1 MVNPFFPLCGYGI
14 VTIIRLP
21 GADSYLKKLKGT
33 FSFTYSTM
41 GKIHFKSL
49 PERTADVISDM
60 LYQKNYRIGAKLPNE
75 IELAAML
82 EVSRNTV
89 RQAIKILADRNIL
102 EVQRGAGTFVSSKL
116 GMSDDPLGLS
126 MVCDKNK
133 LVRDLLDVRLLI
145 EPRMASLAAENG
157 TADEIRRLRENCER
171 LEEACSRG
179 ENYYEIDM
187 EFHTAIAGCSR
198 NLVVHSL
205 FPAICQTIILQE
217 NVTPDRLKEQ
227 TVRAHKRIYE
237 AVAGRKGSEAYD
249 AMTAHLI
256 QNKERILRQQELEQ
270 ETNQTNLS
278 EKCRKRQK

>member
-1 MVNPFFPLCGYGI
+1 MEK
-14 VTIIRLP
+14 IR
-21 GADSYLKKLKGT
+21 
-33 FSFTYSTM
+33 
-41 GKIHFKSL
+41 FKSL

-89 RQAIKILADRNIL
+89 RQAVKILADRNIL
-102 EVQRGAGTFVSSKL
+102 EVQRGSGTFVSSKL

-171 LEEACSRG
+171 LEAACRRG

-187 EFHTAIAGCSR
+187 EFHTTIAGCSR

-217 NVTPDRLKEQ
+217 NVIPDRLKEQ
-227 TVRAHKRIYE
+227 TVRAHRRIYE

-249 AMTAHLI
+249 AMTAHLV
-256 QNKERILRQQELEQ
+256 QNKERILRQQEQ
-270 ETNQTNLS
+270 EM
-278 EKCRKRQK
+278 K